1 MVVVNKLNI
10 PKEDQANEN
19 AKEELSWENPSNPE
33 NASDNRDVEQLQR
46 QKREA
51 ELRKNNLSD
60 NEQE

>member
-10 PKEDQANEN
+10 PKKDQADDHE
-19 AKEELSWENPSNPE
+19 KEELSWENPSNPE
-33 NASDNRDVEQLQR
+33 KASDNRDVEQLQR

-60 NEQE
+60 TEEA

>member
-1 MVVVNKLNI
+1 MVVVNKLKI
-10 PKEDQANEN
+10 PKEDQADQKM
-19 AKEELSWENPSNPE
+19 KEELSWENPSNPE

-60 NEQE
+60 NEQD

>member
-1 MVVVNKLNI
+1 MVAVNKLNI
-10 PKEDQANEN
+10 PKEDQTGDNV
-19 AKEELSWENPSNPE
+19 KDELSWENPSNPE

>member
-10 PKEDQANEN
+10 PKQDQADDQV
-19 AKEELSWENPSNPE
+19 KDELSWENPANPE
-33 NASDNRDVEQLQR
+33 KASDNRDIEQLQR

-60 NEQE
+60 NEQD